1 MNEKLA
7 KKLSKILAKAG
18 LEEDK
23 IEGILEDVEEALAEE
38 GAPEGDNP
46 DENQL
51 PPSEEEG
58 NENPVEEGE
67 GELPPEGEL
76 PVPPSEDDVPPA
88 DELPPQEG
96 DGSIEDAL
104 SQLAAQEEGAP
115 VPPQPQEEVQTAV
128 EPPVPQVPAVDPSVI
143 GELQNQL
150 GEANKTIE
158 ALKAQIDSLFNSLKE
173 AGVISGGQSI
183 GDETPRVTPSSSAE
197 NDDAFDDILA
207 TINGR

>member
-18 LEEDK
+18 LEQDK
-23 IEGILEDVEEALAEE
+23 VEEILADVDKALAEE

-58 NENPVEEGE
+58 DVPPTEEGA

-76 PVPPSEDDVPPA
+76 PIPPSTDDVPPA
-88 DELPPQEG
+88 SDELPPQEG

-115 VPPQPQEEVQTAV
+115 VPPQPQEEVPPTPEV
-128 EPPVPQVPAVDPSVI
+128 PPVPAIDPNVI
-143 GELQNQL
+143 GELTNQL

-158 ALKAQIDSLFNSLKE
+158 ALKAQVDSLYAALKD
-173 AGVISGGQSI
+173 AGVISGGTNI
-183 GDETPRVTPSSSAE
+183 GDETPRITPNASAE
-197 NDDAFDDILA
+197 NEDAFDDILA
-207 TINGR
+207 TINGK